1 MGILGV
7 GFITEW
13 CLTTPESREILEKRK
28 KKKGFLVNISSI
40 IFLNGTWALLND
52 NVCMTYKE
60 REPQEV

>member
-28 KKKGFLVNISSI
+28 KKKGFLVNI
-40 IFLNGTWALLND
+40 
-52 NVCMTYKE
+52 
-60 REPQEV
+60 